1 MTTTSGLHNLK
12 SEKLY
17 IRVYDE
23 IKEYI
28 FRNNLQPGDK
38 LPTEMELCESLGV
51 SRNVLRESIKAL
63 EITGL
68 VRSRPGVGI
77 VIRD

>member
-38 LPTEMELCESLGV
+38 LPTEMEL
-51 SRNVLRESIKAL
+51 
-63 EITGL
+63 
-68 VRSRPGVGI
+68 
-77 VIRD
+77 